1 MGSLGSSVI
10 SGIHVV
16 RDTIAVMSRTV
27 RYMIG
32 LEKWSVSALFVI
44 HAAEAAFPIAS
55 LWFAKSA
62 IDLVTTGEDSAD
74 MLYVLL
80 GGFLFLGIAAQV
92 LIPLSQNLRE
102 RVGQKIEAHSETTL
116 LRKVN
121 SIHEI
126 AIFEISAFYDKL
138 RNATEASGRRFAG
151 VIDIMMSTMR
161 SLLLLVGSVAIL
173 SSLHWALGLLLL
185 LGMLPHYLVTFWVN
199 KNKFDVFRAQAHD
212 TREQRYYAS
221 VLTSA
226 ETAKEVRTF
235 GLGGFFLEKFR
246 EAFTR
251 VFERSQRFRK
261 RAWKVG
267 ALSGA
272 LSGTVSAGA
281 FAWVVLQAYRGT
293 LTIGDAVLYI
303 GLLPQAARA
312 MSNVLGQLASVHFAS
327 LHAKHFF
334 DFLEFKLPAQK
345 VVGTHSRRSSVEYGY
360 EIRDV
365 SFTYPGSHIPA
376 LESVSF
382 SINPGE
388 KVALVGRNGAG
399 KSTLVKLLLRL
410 YNPDAGEILLNGVPL
425 SALDVKDLRKRVAV
439 VFQDYARFFLTVRQN
454 ISLGDLSRDP
464 TDEWIRAVSEK
475 SGVGDF
481 TGQLPAGYDTL
492 LGKQFDGG
500 FDLSGGQW
508 QRIAI
513 ARALAREAS
522 LIVLDEPSSA
532 LDAMAESEL
541 FRNFSE
547 LTRDKS
553 ALFITHRLG
562 SVRMADKIVTLKG
575 GTVVE
580 VGSHDQL
587 VNGNGEYATLFNAQ
601 AENYTLP

>member
-1 MGSLGSSVI
+1 MCSPRSSVT
-10 SGIHVV
+10 SGFYAVK
-16 RDTIAVMSRTV
+16 DTITVMSRTV

-32 LEKWSVSALFVI
+32 LEKWSVSSLFVI

-55 LWFAKSA
+55 LWLAKSA
-62 IDLVTTGEDSAD
+62 IDLVTTGENSID
-74 MLYVLL
+74 MLYALL
-80 GGFLFLGIAAQV
+80 GGFLFLGVAAQV
-92 LIPLSQNLRE
+92 LIPLSVTIRE
-102 RVGQKIEAHSETTL
+102 SVGQKIEAHSETSL

-126 AIFEISAFYDKL
+126 AIFEISVFYDKL
-138 RNATEASGRRFAG
+138 RNATEASGRRFVG
-151 VIDIMMSTMR
+151 VIDILTSTMR
-161 SLLLLVGSVAIL
+161 SLLVLAGSVAIL

-199 KNKFDVFRAQAHD
+199 KNKMNVFRAQAHD

-226 ETAKEVRTF
+226 ETVKEVRTF
-235 GLGGFFLEKFR
+235 DLGGFFLEKYHA
-246 EAFTR
+246 AFAK

-281 FAWVVLQAYRGT
+281 FAWVVLQAYRGA
-293 LTIGDAVLYI
+293 LTVGDAVLYI

-327 LHAKHFF
+327 LHVKHFF
-334 DFLEFKLPAQK
+334 DFLEFKLPAQE
-345 VVGTHSRRSSVEYGY
+345 VVGKRSRRNSTESGY

-365 SFTYPGSHIPA
+365 SFTYPGSYRPA
-376 LESVSF
+376 LESVNF
-382 SINPGE
+382 AIRPGE

-410 YNPDAGEILLNGVPL
+410 YNPDSGEILLNGIPL
-425 SALDVKDLRKRVAV
+425 SVLNIQDLRERIAV
-439 VFQDYARFFLTVRQN
+439 VFQDYARFYLSVRQN

-464 TDEWIRAVSEK
+464 SEEWIRAVSEK
-475 SGVGDF
+475 AGVSDF
-481 TGQLPAGYDTL
+481 IGQLPAGYDTL
-492 LGKQFDGG
+492 LGKQFAGG

-541 FRNFSE
+541 FQNFRE

-562 SVRMADKIVTLKG
+562 SVRMADKIVTLKAG
-575 GTVVE
+575 KVVE
-580 VGSHDQL
+580 VGTHEQL
-587 VNGNGEYATLFNAQ
+587 VNSDGEYATLFKAQ
-601 AENYTLP
+601 AENYTLR

>member
-10 SGIHVV
+10 NGIHVV

-44 HAAEAAFPIAS
+44 HAAEAALPIAS
-55 LWFAKSA
+55 LWLAKSA

-92 LIPLSQNLRE
+92 LIPLSQTLRE
-102 RVGQKIEAHSETTL
+102 SAGQKIEAHSETSL
-116 LRKVN
+116 LTKVN
-121 SIHEI
+121 SIHDI

-199 KNKFDVFRAQAHD
+199 KNRMGVFRAQAHD
-212 TREQRYYAS
+212 TREQRYYAGL
-221 VLTSA
+221 LTSA

-235 GLGGFFLEKFR
+235 DLGGFFLEKYR

-251 VFERSQRFRK
+251 VFERSQQFRK

-281 FAWVVLQAYRGT
+281 FAWVVLQAYRGA

-327 LHAKHFF
+327 LHVKHFF

-345 VVGTHSRRSSVEYGY
+345 VVGAHSRRRSIESGY
-360 EIRDV
+360 EIREV
-365 SFTYPGSHIPA
+365 SFTYPGSHRPA
-376 LESVSF
+376 LENVNF
-382 SINPGE
+382 AIRPGE

-410 YNPDAGEILLNGVPL
+410 YNPDTGAILLNGVPL
-425 SALDVKDLRKRVAV
+425 SVLNIQDLRERIAV

-454 ISLGDLSRDP
+454 ISLGDLSREP

-475 SGVGDF
+475 AGVSDF
-481 TGQLPAGYDTL
+481 IGELPAGYDTL
-492 LGKQFDGG
+492 LGKQFAGG

-541 FRNFSE
+541 FQNFRE
-547 LTRDKS
+547 LTKDKS

-580 VGSHDQL
+580 VGSHEQL
-587 VNGNGEYATLFNAQ
+587 VNGSGEYATLFKAQ

>member
-1 MGSLGSSVI
+1 
-10 SGIHVV
+10 
-16 RDTIAVMSRTV
+16 
-27 RYMIG
+27 
-32 LEKWSVSALFVI
+32 
-44 HAAEAAFPIAS
+44 
-55 LWFAKSA
+55 
-62 IDLVTTGEDSAD
+62 
-74 MLYVLL
+74 
-80 GGFLFLGIAAQV
+80 
-92 LIPLSQNLRE
+92 
-102 RVGQKIEAHSETTL
+102 
-116 LRKVN
+116 
-121 SIHEI
+121 
-126 AIFEISAFYDKL
+126 
-138 RNATEASGRRFAG
+138 
-151 VIDIMMSTMR
+151 
-161 SLLLLVGSVAIL
+161 
-173 SSLHWALGLLLL
+173 
-185 LGMLPHYLVTFWVN
+185 
-199 KNKFDVFRAQAHD
+199 
-212 TREQRYYAS
+212 
-221 VLTSA
+221 
-226 ETAKEVRTF
+226 
-235 GLGGFFLEKFR
+235 
-246 EAFTR
+246 
-251 VFERSQRFRK
+251 
-261 RAWKVG
+261 
-267 ALSGA
+267 
-272 LSGTVSAGA
+272 
-281 FAWVVLQAYRGT
+281 
-293 LTIGDAVLYI
+293 
-303 GLLPQAARA
+303 

>member
-1 MGSLGSSVI
+1 MSSPGSSVI
-10 SGIHVV
+10 HGIHVV
-16 RDTIAVMSRTV
+16 KDTIAVMGRTV

-44 HAAEAAFPIAS
+44 NAAEAAFPIAS
-55 LWFAKSA
+55 LWLAKSA
-62 IDLVTTGEDSAD
+62 IDLVTTGERSAD
-74 MLYVLL
+74 MLFVLL
-80 GGFLFLGIAAQV
+80 GGFLFLGVAAQV
-92 LIPLSQNLRE
+92 LIPLSVTIRE
-102 RVGQKIEAHSETTL
+102 SVGQKIEAHSETSL

-126 AIFEISAFYDKL
+126 AIFEISAFYDQL
-138 RNATEASGRRFAG
+138 RNATEASGRRFVG
-151 VIDIMMSTMR
+151 VIDIIMSTMR
-161 SLLLLVGSVAIL
+161 SLLLLAGSVAIL

-199 KNKFDVFRAQAHD
+199 KNKMSVFRAQAHD

-235 GLGGFFLEKFR
+235 DLGGFFLEKYR
-246 EAFTR
+246 EAFNK

-303 GLLPQAARA
+303 GLLPQVARA

-334 DFLEFKLPAQK
+334 DFLELELPAQK
-345 VVGTHSRRSSVEYGY
+345 VVGTRFHRSSIEPGY
-360 EIRDV
+360 EICDV
-365 SFTYPGSHIPA
+365 SFTYPGSHRPA
-376 LESVSF
+376 LESVNF
-382 SINPGE
+382 SIKPGE

-410 YNPDAGEILLNGVPL
+410 YHPDAGEILLNGVPL
-425 SALDVKDLRKRVAV
+425 PALDVKDLRARIAV

-464 TDEWIRAVSEK
+464 TDEWMRAVSEK
-475 SGVGDF
+475 AGVRDF
-481 TGQLPAGYDTL
+481 AEQLPAGYDTL
-492 LGKQFDGG
+492 LGKQFEGG

-575 GTVVE
+575 GTIVE
-580 VGSHDQL
+580 VGSHEQL
-587 VNGNGEYATLFNAQ
+587 INGDGEYATLFKAQ
-601 AENYTLP
+601 AKNYTLP